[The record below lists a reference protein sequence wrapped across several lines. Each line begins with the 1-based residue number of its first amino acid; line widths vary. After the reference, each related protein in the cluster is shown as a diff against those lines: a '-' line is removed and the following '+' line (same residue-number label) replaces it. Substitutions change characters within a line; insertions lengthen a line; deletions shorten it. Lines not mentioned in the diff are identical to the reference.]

1 MQKFFEKPKIITVWW
16 DPLSVFPILCSI
28 FTNPYSVLVLC
39 SMPTP
44 GKPWQE
50 FRFLGLLHL
59 MNHSKS
65 TEKFHQFHYWFYEFY
80 RAYPLAIQNQDTGF
94 LISWPGHETH
104 YDIKQV
110 KVTSKKGNLG
120 CLLTISDPV
129 FLRLVYSLFFVPIIL
144 PMISL
149 VNIYEQTFQRLHIFF
164 NKRFISFLWRV
175 LHNDATSH
183 INI

>member
-1 MQKFFEKPKIITVWW
+1 MQRFFEKTKIITVWW

-44 GKPWQE
+44 GKQWQE

-80 RAYPLAIQNQDTGF
+80 RAYPLDIQNQDTGF
-94 LISWPGHETH
+94 LISWLGHKTH
-104 YDIKQV
+104 YDIKQD

-120 CLLTISDPV
+120 CLLTISDPSIPEAHLLFIFCAYNSTYDLSCKHLWADISEASY
-129 FLRLVYSLFFVPIIL
+129 FL
-144 PMISL
+144 
-149 VNIYEQTFQRLHIFF
+149 
-164 NKRFISFLWRV
+164 
-175 LHNDATSH
+175 
-183 INI
+183 